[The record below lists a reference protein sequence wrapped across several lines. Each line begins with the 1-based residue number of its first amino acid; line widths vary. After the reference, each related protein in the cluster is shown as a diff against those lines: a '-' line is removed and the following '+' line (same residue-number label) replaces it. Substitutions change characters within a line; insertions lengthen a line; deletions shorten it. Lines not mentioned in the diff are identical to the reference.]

1 MADIQEKNPEVE
13 IDTSGINEETI
24 EVDAPKVSDEAFEKK
39 QDVDLGYV
47 DVSGGGKTAKELLQ
61 ETKEDEEPKVE
72 TKFEQVEEKEEESGL
87 QDYSDKVQ
95 KRIKKLTFSIINSS
109 SFSTLCFFCLKG

>member
-13 IDTSGINEETI
+13 IDTSGVNEETI

-47 DVSGGGKTAKELLQ
+47 DVSGGNN
-61 ETKEDEEPKVE
+61 
-72 TKFEQVEEKEEESGL
+72 
-87 QDYSDKVQ
+87 
-95 KRIKKLTFSIINSS
+95 KKLI
-109 SFSTLCFFCLKG
+109 